1 MKIVSHSSLSIDFV
15 IPINHRPEG
24 RSGEVCTPASPR
36 SCPARSRGPA
46 ALPARPPWPSHW
58 AARAGRSTVRAH
70 LKADNTAH
78 QRSRVLAINC
88 FI

>member
-1 MKIVSHSSLSIDFV
+1 MKIVSHSSPSIDFV
-15 IPINHRPEG
+15 IPINRWPEG

-36 SCPARSRGPA
+36 SCPAHSRGPA

-58 AARAGRSTVRAH
+58 AAAHARVRAH

-78 QRSRVLAINC
+78 
-88 FI
+88 